1 MKVLML
7 KSVARVGQ
15 EGHIVD
21 VADGFALNSLI
32 PSGKAVQATAEKV
45 QQHEVQQKVLSEQRQ
60 KHEAALKALVQS
72 LENAEVSL
80 VARTT
85 DKGGL
90 FKSVT
95 TADVAKAIYEQKS
108 VSIPVEAIQLAKPI
122 KEAGEHVIM
131 IKAAGAAASI
141 RFVVKGN

>member
-7 KSVARVGQ
+7 KSVGGVGQ
-15 EGHIVD
+15 EGHIVE

-32 PSGKAVQATAEKV
+32 PGGKAVQATAERIK
-45 QQHEVQQKVLSEQRQ
+45 QHEAQQKVLSEQRQ
-60 KHEAALKALVQS
+60 KHEAALKTIVQG
-72 LENAEVSL
+72 LGNAEISFSTR
-80 VARTT
+80 AT

-90 FKSVT
+90 FKSLV
-95 TADVAKAIYEQKS
+95 ASDIAKAIYEQKS
-108 VSIPVEAIQLAKPI
+108 VSIPVEAIELPKPI
-122 KEAGEHVIM
+122 KETGEHAIT

>member
-7 KSVARVGQ
+7 RSVGGVGQ
-15 EGHIVD
+15 EGHIVE

-45 QQHEVQQKVLSEQRQ
+45 KQHEAQQKVLADQRQ
-60 KHEAALKALVQS
+60 KHEAALKTMIQS
-72 LENAEVSL
+72 LENAEIVF
-80 VARTT
+80 ATKAT

-90 FKSVT
+90 FKSIV
-95 TADVAKAIYEQKS
+95 ANDIAKAIYEQKNAT
-108 VSIPVEAIQLAKPI
+108 IPLEAIALPKPI
-122 KEAGEHVIM
+122 KETGAHPIT

-141 RFVVKGN
+141 TFVVKGN

>member
-7 KSVARVGQ
+7 KNVSRVGQ

-32 PSGKAVQATAEKV
+32 PSGKAVQATAERIK
-45 QQHEVQQKVLSEQRQ
+45 QHEAQQRLLSEQRAT
-60 KHEAALKALVQS
+60 HEAALKRVVQG
-72 LENAEVSL
+72 LEQAEIIFS
-80 VARTT
+80 ARATE
-85 DKGGL
+85 KGGL
-90 FKSVT
+90 FKSLVSS
-95 TADVAKAIYEQKS
+95 DIAKAIYEQKN
-108 VSIPVEAIQLAKPI
+108 VSIPAEAIELPKPI
-122 KEAGEHVIM
+122 KEVGEHPIT

>member
-15 EGHIVD
+15 EGHIID

-45 QQHEVQQKVLSEQRQ
+45 KQHEAQQKVLNEQRQ

-72 LENAEVSL
+72 LENAEVSFS
-80 VARTT
+80 ARAT

-90 FKSVT
+90 FKSLT
-95 TADVAKAIYEQKS
+95 AADVAKAIYEQKN
-108 VSIPVEAIQLAKPI
+108 VSIPVEAIQLPKPI
-122 KEAGEHVIM
+122 KEVGEHALT